1 MAPEPRGPREV
12 SALPA
17 AHLRELAIDVQ
28 MRVARAKEER
38 RQRAPKS
45 SAVRLRSKPR
55 SAGRPTPLLLGL
67 EHIKERLPD
76 ASAQGGSAGLR
87 SQYPVTGRS
96 QERLALATA
105 RVTPPTR

>member
-1 MAPEPRGPREV
+1 MAPEPRGPREG

-55 SAGRPTPLLLGL
+55 SARPSDAAPAEVGTHQGATP
-67 EHIKERLPD
+67 
-76 ASAQGGSAGLR
+76 
-87 SQYPVTGRS
+87 
-96 QERLALATA
+96 
-105 RVTPPTR
+105 